1 MKTINLFF
9 DFKFTSLSPDAQPIS
24 LGIVS
29 DEKTTCK
36 EYPVGIVSW
45 DKSSAIALAKLNGLD
60 PYSKKECILLY
71 RPDHFCGWVF
81 SKLITHDAIVNK
93 VDGYGLSDMMKRAY
107 DYEKEQ
113 VVENTKMLPKSF
125 YAEFSDFDLGLC
137 DDWVKKNVV
146 EKLKFSKDSD
156 GLFHKLR
163 NIEFGENYYFPEF
176 ECRGSI
182 YTIKGWLKKWLSQF
196 SNYNIQF
203 VCDCGTFDWYWM
215 LQLLVEWD
223 ELEFEIVGR
232 EPIYDMLNKRN
243 IFLWTKKS
251 SKCTYIIKTGLPK
264 LPDNISPVPF
274 DLNDLIAIRKGIT
287 PREAF
292 DIERLGT
299 FCVDND
305 ELYNNVPNTH
315 NALFDARVI
324 KETYNKLK

>member
-29 DEKTTCK
+29 DDILNIPDSMDRMLFKTLFGV
-36 EYPVGIVSW
+36 E
-45 DKSSAIALAKLNGLD
+45 AKD
-60 PYSKKECILLY
+60 
-71 RPDHFCGWVF
+71 
-81 SKLITHDAIVNK
+81 TH
-93 VDGYGLSDMMKRAY
+93 S
-107 DYEKEQ
+107 
-113 VVENTKMLPKSF
+113 KSF
-125 YAEFSDFDLGLC
+125 YAEFSDFDINRC
-137 DDWVKKNVV
+137 NDWVKENVV
-146 EKLKFSKDSD
+146 R
-156 GLFHKLR
+156 KLR
-163 NIEFGENYYFPEF
+163 FNNEAWGKNAFEEIHTEIGSYHGTGNIL
-176 ECRGSI
+176 SV
-182 YTIKGWLKKWLSQF
+182 KKMLKKWLSQF